1 MKKTLFRAYARRII
15 LFTFG
20 CLLAVSNLHAID
32 YKYKGC
38 LVSDKSVIENMSIS
52 LNAENP
58 EYFILRPVNK
68 RIEIRGMKSS
78 EFHND
83 GTWDEVYNTN
93 LRRVSIILKK
103 DREKGLYRVCIHK
116 RDNILYFE
124 PDKSDKIAVTEFPSL
139 FINNIQFANVDK
151 KGKIIDNYGE
161 VIIGAQVKNLSM
173 KVAYQTLIPDSLITL
188 DIKLFDPNGKLMT
201 NAYSPEGFSY
211 AVSFKTGDDI
221 ADLVEQS
228 LGSWKAKFR
237 KGSKLE
243 IHHNAKLLVAVN
255 IPTKGLLSYRPIL
268 VRVGPPKLGIRT
280 TKVGFPKISKRPF
293 VYRDLYKRGYL
304 GPFGRDYIITGW
316 RIQEE

>member
-1 MKKTLFRAYARRII
+1 
-15 LFTFG
+15 
-20 CLLAVSNLHAID
+20 
-32 YKYKGC
+32 
-38 LVSDKSVIENMSIS
+38 MSIS

-58 EYFILRPVNK
+58 EYFILMPVNK

-124 PDKSDKIAVTEFPSL
+124 PDKSDKIAVTESPSL
-139 FINNIQFANVDK
+139 FINNIQFANVNK

-161 VIIGAQVKNLSM
+161 VIIGDQVKSLAL
-173 KVAYQTLIPDSLITL
+173 KTTYQTLTPDSLITL

-201 NAYSPEGFSY
+201 NPYSPEGFSY
-211 AVSFKTGDDI
+211 AVSFKTGNI
-221 ADLVEQS
+221 ADVVEES
-228 LGSWKAKFR
+228 LGNWKAKFG
-237 KGSKLE
+237 KGYKLE

-255 IPTKGLLSYRPIL
+255 IPTKGLLTYRPIL
-268 VRVGPPKLGIRT
+268 VRVDSSKLGVRGAKLDLPRINQRQYI
-280 TKVGFPKISKRPF
+280 F
-293 VYRDLYKRGYL
+293 RDLYKRGYV
-304 GPFGRDYIITGW
+304 GPFGRDYIIAGW
-316 RIQEE
+316 RVEER

>member
-1 MKKTLFRAYARRII
+1 MKKARFRSSTHRLI

-38 LVSDKSVIENMSIS
+38 LVSDESIIENMSIS
-52 LNAENP
+52 LNSENP
-58 EYFILRPVNK
+58 EYFILMPVNE

-78 EFHND
+78 KLHND

-124 PDKSDKIAVTEFPSL
+124 PDESDKIAVTEFPSL
-139 FINNIQFANVDK
+139 FINNIQFANVNK

-161 VIIGAQVKNLSM
+161 VIIGDQVKFLAL
-173 KVAYQTLIPDSLITL
+173 KTTYQTLTPDSLLTL
-188 DIKLFDPNGKLMT
+188 YVKLFDPNGKLMT

-211 AVSFKTGDDI
+211 AVSFKTGNI
-221 ADLVEQS
+221 ADVVEQS

-255 IPTKGLLSYRPIL
+255 IPTKGLLTYIPIL
-268 VRVGPPKLGIRT
+268 VRVDSSKLGVRGAKLDLPRINQRQ
-280 TKVGFPKISKRPF
+280 FIF
-293 VYRDLYKRGYL
+293 QDLYKRGYI
-304 GPFGRDYIITGW
+304 GPFGKDYIITGW
-316 RIQEE
+316 RIEEK

>member
-255 IPTKGLLSYRPIL
+255 IPTKGLLTYRPIL
-268 VRVGPPKLGIRT
+268 VRVDSSKSGVRGAKLDLPRINQRQYI
-280 TKVGFPKISKRPF
+280 F
-293 VYRDLYKRGYL
+293 RDLYKRGYV
-304 GPFGRDYIITGW
+304 GPFGKDYIIAGW
-316 RIQEE
+316 RVEER